1 MVLLSHPTPAPCGRG
16 TLVGSTARKR
26 RNLGPRDA
34 KEPPEQLQEWACSAG
49 LRMGPSAEILVVVFL
64 LAVSFIGKPPAP
76 APLHRPGEASTTHV
90 KPGTLKLS
98 AMPFPTSILQPGEE
112 SCASRCR
119 GGWGSP
125 ITPHPVGE
133 GSAHGRGG
141 APMSHAR
148 RSDPGPGGTRLR
160 LETSPGR
167 FCCLV
172 PALKWNRARWRVSP
186 ASYNCHRSPR
196 HGPRCGWG
204 RVAGVAPINLS
215 PCSQRSPAARPPSF
229 APNPEGFCM
238 QMAPRQGRA
247 VRMEQFCIQP

>member
-1 MVLLSHPTPAPCGRG
+1 MKAQSAGQTLGSALAQPGPLLLGKGAKRRKQSMVLLSHPTPAPCGRG

-76 APLHRPGEASTTHV
+76 APLHRPGEASTAHV
-90 KPGTLKLS
+90 KSGTPELS

-133 GSAHGRGG
+133 GSAHSPRGPPRPTQRAATP
-141 APMSHAR
+141 APEERAFAS
-148 RSDPGPGGTRLR
+148 
-160 LETSPGR
+160 
-167 FCCLV
+167 
-172 PALKWNRARWRVSP
+172 KRARD
-186 ASYNCHRSPR
+186 
-196 HGPRCGWG
+196 GF
-204 RVAGVAPINLS
+204 VALS
-215 PCSQRSPAARPPSF
+215 QL
-229 APNPEGFCM
+229 
-238 QMAPRQGRA
+238 
-247 VRMEQFCIQP
+247 